1 MKDGLIA
8 ALAGAAKSRSL
19 LPEPRYPATIRL
31 PRQLLSVSEAMAR
44 REVELPEKITRAA
57 SAGSLANIM
66 LYSVAPETLVG
77 WSSRVVSS
85 CPPGIPMLV
94 PGEEIT
100 AQTVRFLQSSGIE
113 SIFVVR

>member
-1 MKDGLIA
+1 
-8 ALAGAAKSRSL
+8 
-19 LPEPRYPATIRL
+19 
-31 PRQLLSVSEAMAR
+31 MAR
-44 REVELPEKITRAA
+44 REVELPAA
-57 SAGSLANIM
+57 SCPGR
-66 LYSVAPETLVG
+66 V
-77 WSSRVVSS
+77 SSRVVSS